1 MATNYTERKWEAQ
14 LEWSQ
19 VYRQEPRR
27 LEKICRQ
34 PMFLMEI
41 STLLLL
47 LLLLLLLS
55 SSSFLVT
62 GFLSSMVLLLLSQWW
77 TPPLR
82 LQVSACSTFLMMCDV
97 PSMAVFC
104 KESIECYPGIVS
116 TYFCKLLLT
125 IPVARMITGMTKH
138 FMLYILWISILRFL
152 YFTYYHYYYY
162 YYVRWCLCGAAAANG
177 PFVHPPD

>member
-1 MATNYTERKWEAQ
+1 MVMNYTEWKGDAQ

-34 PMFLMEI
+34 PMFLMELR
-41 STLLLL
+41 TLLV
-47 LLLLLLLS
+47 LLLLS
-55 SSSFLVT
+55 SSSFLVK
-62 GFLSSMVLLLLSQWW
+62 GFLSSLVLLLLSQLW

-104 KESIECYPGIVS
+104 KESIECCPGIVS
-116 TYFCKLLLT
+116 RYFCKLLLT
-125 IPVARMITGMTKH
+125 ISVAPMITGMTNH
-138 FMLYILWISILRFL
+138 FMFHILWISILRFL
-152 YFTYYHYYYY
+152 YFNFFSASFCITFLSDGIATSINKQ
-162 YYVRWCLCGAAAANG
+162 VVSSLPGL
-177 PFVHPPD
+177 